1 MAEEQMVRS
10 KRTCSNNHTA
20 CSRTEGKFSLMLNG
34 FFHCLLFLIFSFPSV
49 LAAMLRALS
58 IGSA

>member
-10 KRTCSNNHTA
+10 KRTCSNHTA

-34 FFHCLLFLIFSFPSV
+34 FFRCLLFLIFPFPSV